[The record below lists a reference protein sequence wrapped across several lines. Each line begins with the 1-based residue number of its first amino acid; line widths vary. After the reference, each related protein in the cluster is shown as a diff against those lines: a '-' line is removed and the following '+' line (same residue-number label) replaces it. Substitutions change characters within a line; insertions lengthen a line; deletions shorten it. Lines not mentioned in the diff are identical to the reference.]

1 MTIDVTNLKERY
13 KKHYVTDAQLDRYIY
28 IYIYL
33 GVITEE
39 EAQQIRADSA
49 R

>member
-28 IYIYL
+28 L

>member
-13 KKHYVTDAQLDRYIY
+13 NKHYVTDAQLDRYVS
-28 IYIYL
+28 L

-39 EAQQIRADSA
+39 EAQQIREEHS